1 MHAIT
6 HTVDAL
12 YEHYMRNYTIYYDT
26 SKLQDLETIKCE
38 ARKYAVKHTAK
49 QFDCTE
55 EHVIMILRSEMGY

>member
-12 YEHYMRNYTIYYDT
+12 YERYMRNYTIYCDT
-26 SKLQDLETIKCE
+26 SKLQNLEAIKRE
-38 ARKYAVKHTAK
+38 ARKYAIRHTAK

-55 EHVIMILRSEMGY
+55 EHVIIILRSELGY